1 METLTG
7 LDRLARDGF
16 GCLKGKTVGVVCH
29 QASIA
34 RDYQHILDH
43 LLPLHEAGA
52 LTVGAVFGPQHGIWG
67 HTQDNMI
74 EWEGYVDERTGLRFF
89 SLYGE
94 HREPTAAMLEGLD
107 ELVFDVQDV
116 GSRYYTF
123 IWTLANCMKACEP
136 LGIPV
141 RVLDRP
147 NPISGS
153 RFEDLGFTEGFESF
167 VGLYPMRVR
176 HGLTIGEIAL
186 ELRDKFFPKA
196 VVEVEMMTGW
206 QRHWMFGHTGLSWA
220 LPSPNMP
227 TVDTALVY
235 PGMCLI
241 EGTQISEGRG
251 TTRPFEVFGAPF
263 VDGWAFCSA
272 LNSLGLEGVVY
283 RPVQFLP
290 TFQKHAGEVC
300 QGAFVHV
307 SDQSEFRPVEAGV
320 AVMWTLRR
328 LYGEAFE
335 WLDPPYEYEETLWPI
350 DILTGGTWVREAV
363 DGQEDW
369 GAIRDRIR
377 SHSDG
382 IGRESEGLFLYGCGT
397 V

>member
-7 LDRLARDGF
+7 LDRLVGDGF
-16 GCLKGKTVGVVCH
+16 GCLKGKRIGVVCH
-29 QASIA
+29 QATIA
-34 RDYQHILDH
+34 RDYRHILDH
-43 LLPLHEAGA
+43 LLPLHQAGE
-52 LTVGAVFGPQHGIWG
+52 LEIGAVFGPQHGIWG

-116 GSRYYTF
+116 GARYYTF
-123 IWTLANCMKACEP
+123 IWTLANCIKACEP

-141 RVLDRP
+141 WVLDRP
-147 NPISGS
+147 NPISGA
-153 RFEDLGFTEGFESF
+153 RFEDLGFEDEFKSF
-167 VGLYPMRVR
+167 VGMHKLPVR
-176 HGLTIGEIAL
+176 HGLTVGEIGL
-186 ELRDKFFPKA
+186 YLKETFFPKA
-196 VVEVEMMTGW
+196 EVKVETMTGW
-206 QRHWMFGHTGLSWA
+206 SRHWMFGKTGLSWA

-251 TTRPFEVFGAPF
+251 TTRPFEIFGAPF
-263 VDGWAFCSA
+263 VDGWKFCSA

-290 TFQKHAGEVC
+290 TFQKHADEIC

-307 SDQSEFRPVEAGV
+307 SDQNDFRPVEAGV
-320 AVMWTLRR
+320 AIMWTLRR
-328 LYGEAFE
+328 LYGEAFK
-335 WLDPPYEYEETLWPI
+335 WLNPPYEYEAELWPI
-350 DILTGGTWVREAV
+350 DILTGGTWVREAI
-363 DGQEDW
+363 DEQREW
-369 GAIRDRIR
+369 GVIRDEIR
-377 SHSDG
+377 ERSVSG
-382 IGRESEGLFLYGCGT
+382 ENFSREWFLYS
-397 V
+397 